1 MELKKNQGSVLE
13 IVVKKTSIVLQP
25 DQNIPSARVVI
36 LTRPDEIENI
46 AVSDNQVRI
55 EGPGEY
61 EVDDVTIS
69 ALASPPQ
76 EGQLSFLYINIQ
88 TLEHSVLIL
97 PSVEPVPDKVVEQFG
112 TVDVI
117 CLPFEPAQ
125 EDSTKAIT
133 KVLKAFPELK
143 KTILVC
149 TVPPDPKSLEELGS
163 TVHPP
168 VNALKLKDI
177 LQGES
182 DTIELYSLAP

>member
-1 MELKKNQGSVLE
+1 MELKKSQSSVLE

-112 TVDVI
+112 TI
-117 CLPFEPAQ
+117 RARSGRQ
-125 EDSTKAIT
+125 HQGYHQST
-133 KVLKAFPELK
+133 
-143 KTILVC
+143 
-149 TVPPDPKSLEELGS
+149 
-163 TVHPP
+163 
-168 VNALKLKDI
+168 
-177 LQGES
+177 QGIS
-182 DTIELYSLAP
+182 GA